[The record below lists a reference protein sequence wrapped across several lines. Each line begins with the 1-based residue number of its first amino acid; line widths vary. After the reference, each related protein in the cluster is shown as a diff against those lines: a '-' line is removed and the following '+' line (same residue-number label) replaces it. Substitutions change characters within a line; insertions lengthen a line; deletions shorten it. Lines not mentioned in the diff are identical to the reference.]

1 MHNRC
6 LPALSSPA
14 SKASTWPATSSWTQS
29 GPIDTG
35 RSARCPPPLTDQA
48 ARQAS
53 AEKPPPRWLLHSSS
67 PIALPAFST
76 HTPPAPAARHPP
88 DQATCAGG
96 WRPPSRR
103 RASARALDQGA
114 GCVQAFQ
121 GRQLQRAP
129 ANQPPPRWAAGSGPR
144 PSCWSVAW
152 RIPCSAA
159 AVSDAGRCSTPHIV
173 CTGS

>member
-1 MHNRC
+1 MPGSRVSFAADRIPPTSATRGLGTGARVSWTGALFEQNVCTQQASHAVNSPWPMHTRC
-6 LPALSSPA
+6 LPAVSSPA
-14 SKASTWPATSSWTQS
+14 CKASPWPATSSWTQS

-53 AEKPPPRWLLHSSS
+53 AEKPPSRWLLHSSS
-67 PIALPAFST
+67 AIALPAFST

-103 RASARALDQGA
+103 RASARALDQAA

-121 GRQLQRAP
+121 
-129 ANQPPPRWAAGSGPR
+129 
-144 PSCWSVAW
+144 
-152 RIPCSAA
+152 
-159 AVSDAGRCSTPHIV
+159 
-173 CTGS
+173 